1 MHLAGQILVT
11 YTLIHVYKNPVHLFF
26 ENRFRSGQVDYFG
39 VQKEVGWFMVFNATF
54 NNISINISWW

>member
-1 MHLAGQILVT
+1 M
-11 YTLIHVYKNPVHLFF
+11 FF

-54 NNISINISWW
+54 SNISINISWWSE